1 MLRDERND
9 AAANDSRLRHDC
21 AYTIRCS
28 PRTTSA
34 GAAPHAAPPEKP
46 SVLLQRLDRYIL
58 KMATIAAIVLLIGL
72 TSVIWVTQALREVDL
87 ITGKGQ
93 TVLIFFTVTLLS
105 LPALIAGIAPVALF
119 MATLYTLN
127 RLNSD
132 SELIVMNAAGVA
144 PHRITRPFIV
154 LTIAVS
160 LLVGWMTLS
169 VMPTGFRMLRDLI
182 TLIRA
187 DFVANVVKEGQF
199 VALDSGV
206 TFHYRERS
214 GDALVGIFM
223 QDRRDP
229 NQPSIYIA
237 ERGRTVD
244 VDGNSFLMLEKGTI
258 QRETKNTD
266 TSSIISFERYALNL
280 SALSGDTTGGAG
292 EGDGDKAVYK
302 PRERSTWQ
310 LLNQDPNET
319 YYKFQAGRFRA
330 ELHNRLSAP
339 FYPMAFMLIAF
350 ACIGEARTTRQGRA
364 FAIQS
369 AILIVAATRI
379 GAYMAWTASVRSPLA
394 AAMLYIL
401 PVAAIVVST
410 AVILYGQTVRPLLA
424 RAAAPLLLP
433 FSALSARFRRA

>member
-1 MLRDERND
+1 M
-9 AAANDSRLRHDC
+9 
-21 AYTIRCS
+21 
-28 PRTTSA
+28 
-34 GAAPHAAPPEKP
+34 
-46 SVLLQRLDRYIL
+46 LLQRLDRYIL
-58 KMATIAAIVLLIGL
+58 KMATIASIVLLIGL

-160 LLVGWMTLS
+160 LLVGWMSLS
-169 VMPTGFRMLRDLI
+169 VMPAGFRMLRDLI

-199 VALDSGV
+199 VSLDSGV

-229 NQPSIYIA
+229 TQPSIYIA
-237 ERGRTVD
+237 ERGRTVE
-244 VDGNSFLMLEKGTI
+244 VEGSNFLMLEKGTI

-266 TSSIISFERYALNL
+266 TTSIISFERYALNL
-280 SALSGDTTGGAG
+280 SALSGDPTGGAG
-292 EGDGDKAVYK
+292 EGDGDKVVYK

-310 LLNQDPNET
+310 LLNQDPNEH
-319 YYKFQAGRFRA
+319 YYKFQEGRFRA

-339 FYPMAFMLIAF
+339 LYPMAFMLIAF

-364 FAIQS
+364 FALQA

-379 GAYMAWTASVRSPLA
+379 GAYMAWTASVRSPFA
-394 AAMLYIL
+394 AVLLYVL
-401 PVAAIVVST
+401 PIVAIIAAT
-410 AVILYGQTVRPLLA
+410 AVILFGQRLRPFFS
-424 RAAAPLLLP
+424 RVTAPLLVPLTGL
-433 FSALSARFRRA
+433 AARFRRA

>member
-1 MLRDERND
+1 M
-9 AAANDSRLRHDC
+9 
-21 AYTIRCS
+21 
-28 PRTTSA
+28 
-34 GAAPHAAPPEKP
+34 
-46 SVLLQRLDRYIL
+46 LLQRLDRYIL
-58 KMATIAAIVLLIGL
+58 KSAMIATVVLLIGL

-93 TVLIFFTVTLLS
+93 TVVIFFTVTLLS
-105 LPALIAGIAPVALF
+105 LPALLAGIAPVALF

-127 RLNSD
+127 RLNGD

-144 PHRITRPFIV
+144 PRRIARPFIV

-160 LLVGWMTLS
+160 LFVGWMSLS
-169 VMPTGFRMLRDLI
+169 VMPAGFRMLRDLI

-199 VALDSGV
+199 VSLDSGI

-214 GDALVGIFM
+214 GDALLGIFM

-237 ERGRTVD
+237 ERGRTAEVE
-244 VDGNSFLMLEKGTI
+244 GSSFLMLEKGTI

-266 TSSIISFERYALNL
+266 TTSIISFERYALNL
-280 SALSGDTTGGAG
+280 SALSGDPTGGPG
-292 EGDGDKAVYK
+292 EGDGDKVVYK

-310 LLNQDPNET
+310 LLNQDPNEQ
-319 YYKFQAGRFRA
+319 YYKFQEGRFRA
-330 ELHNRLSAP
+330 ELHNRLSAAL
-339 FYPMAFMLIAF
+339 YPMAFMLIAF

-364 FAIQS
+364 FAIQA

-379 GAYMAWTASVRSPLA
+379 GAYMAWTASVRSPFA
-394 AAMLYIL
+394 AALLYIL
-401 PVAAIVVST
+401 PVVAIILAT
-410 AVILYGQTVRPLLA
+410 AVILYGQRLRPFLS
-424 RAAAPLLLP
+424 RAIAPLAAP
-433 FSALSARFRRA
+433 FSGLASRLRRA

>member
-1 MLRDERND
+1 M
-9 AAANDSRLRHDC
+9 
-21 AYTIRCS
+21 
-28 PRTTSA
+28 
-34 GAAPHAAPPEKP
+34 
-46 SVLLQRLDRYIL
+46 LLQRLDRYIL
-58 KMATIAAIVLLIGL
+58 KMATIASIVLLIGL

-93 TVLIFFTVTLLS
+93 TILIFFTVTVLS

-160 LLVGWMTLS
+160 LLVGWMSLA
-169 VMPTGFRMLRDLI
+169 VMPAGFRMLRDLI

-199 VALDSGV
+199 VSLDSGV

-229 NQPSIYIA
+229 TQPSIYIA
-237 ERGRTVD
+237 ERGRTVE
-244 VDGNSFLMLEKGTI
+244 VDGSSFLMLEKGTI
-258 QRETKNTD
+258 QRETKHTD
-266 TSSIISFERYALNL
+266 TTSIISFERYALNL
-280 SALSGDTTGGAG
+280 SALSGDATGGAG
-292 EGDGDKAVYK
+292 EGSGDKVVYK
-302 PRERSTWQ
+302 PRERTTWQ
-310 LLNQDPNET
+310 LLNQDKTEVYYT
-319 YYKFQAGRFRA
+319 YQEGRFRA

-339 FYPMAFMLIAF
+339 LYPMAFMLIAF

-364 FAIQS
+364 FAIQA

-379 GAYMAWTASVRSPLA
+379 AAYLAWTTSVRSPLA
-394 AAMLYIL
+394 AVMLYVL
-401 PVAAIVVST
+401 PLVAIVVAT
-410 AVILYGQTVRPLLA
+410 AVILYGQRLRPVLA
-424 RAAAPLLLP
+424 RATAVASTP
-433 FSALSARFRRA
+433 FAGLTARFRRA